1 MKSAIACAI
10 PIFSFILL
18 GGCGATRPS
27 KYYELTA
34 PREILSTTH
43 LSRYQ
48 VTLLIGPILSSPI
61 YRDDRLVYSSKG
73 QLMGWYEYHRW
84 AEPPAELIA
93 EVLLRQIRASGR
105 YRSVHSLRSRFRGD
119 YILRGHL
126 YDFKEISDSGLATR
140 LTIEFELHD
149 TKTGETP
156 WTYFYTRDEPVSAKD
171 ASEVVA
177 SLNRN
182 VQRAIEESITSLDEY
197 FSTHIAGPE
206 QPGRR

>member
-1 MKSAIACAI
+1 MNSAIACAI
-10 PIFSFILL
+10 PIFSLILVS
-18 GGCGATRPS
+18 GCGATRPS

-34 PREILSTTH
+34 PREILSTTR
-43 LSRYQ
+43 LSPYQ

-73 QLMGWYEYHRW
+73 QAMGWYEYHRW

-105 YRSVHSLRSRFRGD
+105 YRSVHSLRSRFPGD
-119 YILRGHL
+119 YSLGGHL

-140 LTIEFELHD
+140 LTIEFELRD

-156 WTYFYTRDEPVSAKD
+156 WTYSYTHDEPVSAKD
-171 ASEVVA
+171 VSEVVA

-182 VQRAIEESITSLDEY
+182 VQRALEESITSLDEY
-197 FSTHIAGPE
+197 FSTHFARPE
-206 QPGRR
+206 QPDRQ